1 MTSRTRS
8 SAGRPAARRSTVRT
22 PTVPN
27 RTTPRRSGPAVA
39 RRQPIRARR
48 SAPSLTATTDGQRLA
63 TILSLLFLVLTMF
76 GLVMVL
82 SASSATSVHK
92 MESTPFYQFKRQAMW
107 ATMGGL
113 AFVGSSRFDYRHF
126 RRFATPL
133 LGLTFAMLVA
143 VLIPGLGHN
152 VNGSNRWLGVGP
164 AVFQPSEVAK
174 FVMVVFIA
182 DLLSRR
188 SARMDRPDLTVRPV
202 IVVVGGLAA
211 LLILQPKLGTSV
223 ILGSVALLM
232 LFVAGARVTSL
243 VGWASF
249 GLLLAAFAAYL
260 EPYRR
265 ARLFVFVD
273 PWADPLG
280 SGLQTIQSQVGIAS
294 GGLLGV
300 GLGNSRSKW
309 GFLPEAHSD
318 FIFAIVAEEVGL
330 LGAGALIVSFLL
342 LGYLGVRTSLHAADR
357 FGTLLAAGITGWLI
371 IQAFLNIGM
380 AMGLMPIT
388 GEPLPFVSAG
398 GSSLIMTLG
407 AAGVLVSIARRGSVA
422 NAEVLGTSRAAAP
435 RS

>member
-1 MTSRTRS
+1 MTSRIRS
-8 SAGRPAARRSTVRT
+8 GTQGRTS
-22 PTVPN
+22 
-27 RTTPRRSGPAVA
+27 TPRGAGSRAA
-39 RRQPIRARR
+39 RRQPVRSRR
-48 SAPSLTATTDGQRLA
+48 GTPSIAAATDGQRLA

-92 MESTPFYQFKRQAMW
+92 LESTPFHQFKRQAMW
-107 ATMGGL
+107 AALGAV
-113 AFVGSSRFDYRHF
+113 AFVVASRFDHRHF
-126 RRFATPL
+126 RRLATPL

-143 VLIPGLGHN
+143 VLIPGLGRN
-152 VNGSNRWLGVGP
+152 LNGSNRWLGVGP

-202 IVVVGGLAA
+202 AVVVGSLAG

-223 ILGSVALLM
+223 ILASVALLM
-232 LFVAGARVTSL
+232 LFVAGARASSL
-243 VGWASF
+243 MGWASF
-249 GLLLAAFAAYL
+249 GLLLVAVAAYL

-265 ARLFVFVD
+265 ARLFAFVD

-300 GLGNSRSKW
+300 GIGNSRSKW

-342 LGYLGVRTSLHAADR
+342 LGYLGVRTALHAADR

-407 AAGVLVSIARRGSVA
+407 AAGVLVSIARTGSIK
-422 NAEVLGTSRAAAP
+422 NASVLDTSRAADN